1 MKVAE
6 TMEDLVPNARL
17 GHYTIIAHV
26 AEGGM
31 GHVYKA
37 FEPSLQREVAI
48 KVLKEELASN
58 PQYRKFF
65 DSEATNIAALR
76 HPSIVPIYYV
86 GNQGEI
92 CYFVMPFIEGSTL
105 DDWVESDVRMNS
117 EQGLWVLNSAVDALD
132 WAFRHNIIHL
142 DIKPS
147 NFLVDANGTILLT
160 DFGLAK
166 SLNESLGEEEQEC
179 FGTPAY
185 ISPEQIL
192 RRPADQR
199 SDIYSLGATIY
210 HLLTMN
216 FLYDGESVEDIIL
229 KHLEEPFP
237 YDKAQASGLSP
248 GWINLIDRMT
258 QKAPEDRFQNYGEL
272 REAIAHMNS
281 LKPVKRRTTPAA
293 GTGPIPVPIRGGG
306 TREYLYGLLSPKL
319 DSWALNGIDKSLVRA
334 RHDVVQ
340 QLANKHLM
348 LEDMVP
354 SLKELAQ
361 PMEGELH
368 DLSSA
373 LQMLPEVQQF
383 VIALANCPFCSQEPV
398 DQLKKAIRSVGLQ
411 GTRNLVLSGILI
423 REWRDKY
430 TGDFNLHALWQHT
443 INVGLAAGF
452 LVDFLE
458 LSAQN
463 SGGKKSLFG
472 VGLKRMLAGSFKD
485 RLFFAGFIHDIGK
498 FLLSE
503 IAPYPYFAALRRS
516 IEDAKPLPEEEKKV
530 LGIDHLEAGQMW
542 LGRMGFEPMFR
553 EVAGG
558 HYAGNPKMG
567 PATAAVAVANQ
578 LVKRHGFAYS
588 GDALV
593 EFPDVTKM
601 PAWGV
606 LKKACGAA
614 SIPDNLLENEFIPA
628 IGQLP
633 LLEPPYAPS

>member
-1 MKVAE
+1 
-6 TMEDLVPNARL
+6 MEELVPNARL
-17 GHYTIIAHV
+17 GHYTIISHV

-86 GNQGEI
+86 GNQGDI

-105 DDWVESDVRMNS
+105 DDWVESEIRMNS

-132 WAFRHNIIHL
+132 WAFRHNIVHL

-237 YDKAQASGLSP
+237 YDKAQAAGLSP

-258 QKAPEDRFQNYGEL
+258 QKAPEDRFQDYESL

-281 LKPVKRRTTPAA
+281 LKPVKRRTVEEVS
-293 GTGPIPVPIRGGG
+293 TGPVPVPIRGGG
-306 TREYLYGLLSPKL
+306 TREYLYGLLSPRL
-319 DSWALNGIDKSLVRA
+319 ESWAVNGIDKSLVRA
-334 RHDVVQ
+334 RHDVTQ
-340 QLANKHLM
+340 QLQHKHLL
-348 LEDMVP
+348 LEELVP

-361 PMEGELH
+361 PVEGELH
-368 DLSSA
+368 DLHAA

-383 VIALANCPFCSQEPV
+383 VIALANCPFCGQEPV
-398 DQLKKAIRSVGLQ
+398 DQPKKAIKAVGLQ

-423 REWRDKY
+423 REWREKY
-430 TGDFNLHALWQHT
+430 KGEFNWFSLWQHA
-443 INVGLAAGF
+443 ISVGLTAGY

-458 LSAQN
+458 LAAQS
-463 SGGKKSLFG
+463 SGAKRGRFSD
-472 VGLKRMLAGSFKD
+472 GLKKIFAGGFKD
-485 RLFFAGFIHDIGK
+485 RLFFGGFIHDIGK
-498 FLLSE
+498 LLLSE

-516 IEDAKPLPEEEKKV
+516 IEDSQPLPEEEKKV
-530 LGIDHLEAGQMW
+530 LGIHHLEAGALW
-542 LGRMGFEPMFR
+542 LGRMGFDPLFR
-553 EVAGG
+553 EIAGEHHPG
-558 HYAGNPKMG
+558 STKIQ
-567 PATAAVAVANQ
+567 PATAAITVANQ
-578 LVKRHGFAYS
+578 LVKRYGTAYS
-588 GDALV
+588 GDAMV
-593 EFPDVTKM
+593 ETPDVTGIS
-601 PAWGV
+601 AWAI
-606 LKKACGAA
+606 LKKACGASA
-614 SIPDNLLENEFIPA
+614 VPDTLVDEEFAPA

-633 LLEPPYAPS
+633 VLEPPYS

>member
-1 MKVAE
+1 MKSAT

-17 GHYTIIAHV
+17 GHYTIISHV

-58 PQYRKFF
+58 PQYRRFF

-86 GNQGEI
+86 GNQGDI

-105 DDWVESDVRMNS
+105 DDWVESEVRMNS

-199 SDIYSLGATIY
+199 SDIYSLGATVY
-210 HLLTMN
+210 HLLTMT
-216 FLYDGESVEDIIL
+216 FLYDGDSVEEIIL

-237 YDKAQASGLSP
+237 YDKAQAAGLSP

-258 QKAPEDRFQNYGEL
+258 QKAPEDRFQNYAEL
-272 REAIAHMNS
+272 RDAILHMNS
-281 LKPVKRRTTPAA
+281 LKPVKRRVVEQVGTT
-293 GTGPIPVPIRGGG
+293 PIPVPIRGGG

-334 RHDVVQ
+334 RHDVVH
-340 QLANKHLM
+340 QLANKHLL
-348 LEDMVP
+348 LEDLVP

-368 DLSSA
+368 DLNSA
-373 LQMLPEVQQF
+373 MQMLPEVQQF
-383 VIALANCPFCSQEPV
+383 VIALANCPFCGEEPV
-398 DQLKKAIRSVGLQ
+398 DQPKKAIKAVGLQ
-411 GTRNLVLSGILI
+411 QTRNLVLSGILI

-430 TGDFNLHALWQHT
+430 AGDFNWFSLWQHS
-443 INVGLAAGF
+443 INVGLTAGF
-452 LVDFLE
+452 LVQFLQ
-458 LSAQN
+458 LAAQN
-463 SGGKKSLFG
+463 SGAKRGLFG
-472 VGLKRMLAGSFKD
+472 PGGLKRMFTGDFKD
-485 RLFFAGFIHDIGK
+485 RVYFGGFIHDLGK
-498 FLLSE
+498 LLLSE

-516 IEDAKPLPEEEKKV
+516 IEDAQPLPDEERKV

-553 EVAGG
+553 EIAGQHHPG
-558 HYAGNPKMG
+558 STKLQ
-567 PATAAVAVANQ
+567 PATAAVAIANQ
-578 LVKRHGFAYS
+578 LVKRHGAAYS
-588 GDALV
+588 GDSMI
-593 EFPDVTKM
+593 ECPDISHM
-601 PAWGV
+601 AAWPL
-606 LKKACGAA
+606 LKKACGAVSVSDA
-614 SIPDNLLENEFIPA
+614 LLEEEFVPA

-633 LLEPPYAPS
+633 ILEPPYS